1 MARRRTRAPRP
12 RSCSS
17 RHDQLQTVE
26 GLDADGVAGVG
37 AGITMRI
44 PELAMDMDSA
54 VRATGLNDLR
64 SLADQAF
71 RPGRLLRP
79 RVQVA
84 RPTAQQDD
92 LHDLQDTRDR
102 E

>member
-1 MARRRTRAPRP
+1 MARRRTREPRP

-17 RHDQLQTVE
+17 RHDELQTVE
-26 GLDADGVAGVG
+26 GFDADAVAGVG

-44 PELAMDMDSA
+44 PELAMHMDSA
-54 VRATGLNDLR
+54 VWATGLNDLGP
-64 SLADQAF
+64 LADQAF
-71 RPGRLLRP
+71 RTGRLLRP
-79 RVQVA
+79 RVEVA
-84 RPTAQQDD
+84 RPTAQKDD